1 MKKKLLIYLLSTVI
15 FIFVVVTA
23 LIISIFNYEYQQN
36 LKDKLQINNNMIIS
50 LLESNNLKDQ
60 QKFFKQNLADSELRI
75 TYVNKNGKVIYDS
88 TIDAETMDN
97 HNERLEIIKARKSG
111 SGFSI
116 RYSKST
122 QKNMTYFATVFG
134 DGSIIRSSMPLKIV
148 SGLSSKYLKFYI
160 LAIIFSA
167 IMSIWFSL
175 KLSYIIVKPITDLT
189 FITSRISKGEFHRR
203 IRTFSDGE
211 IGELAKNFNKM
222 ADKLEFTLNEV
233 TEKQNRLEAILQS
246 MDSGVIA
253 VDRKN
258 KVIMINPY
266 AKKIFGIT
274 KDIIGQNLM
283 DNIRNFELE
292 NIFKKSDNNYQEI
305 KIVWPKERDL
315 RIKTA
320 DIINK
325 SEHIGTVAVVQNITE
340 VKRLENMRTQFVANV
355 SHELKT
361 PLTSIK
367 GFAETLKYVDDAST
381 KEKFLNIINEEAER
395 LTRLI
400 TDILTLSHIE
410 QHKEVKKQKIDVNK
424 IVEDVY
430 YLMKNTADLK
440 GIELSVEQ
448 HKVKTLI
455 GDADRFKQM
464 LINLV
469 DNAINYSETGNSVII
484 GTESKDDKC
493 ILWVKDTGVGIA
505 KQQIPR
511 LFERFYRVDKARSRS
526 KGGTGLG
533 LAIVKHIV
541 LEFSGKIYVES
552 QLGKGSNFIVEIP
565 CGNEKS

>member
-15 FIFVVVTA
+15 FIFVVVTS
-23 LIISIFNYEYQQN
+23 LIVSIFNYEYEEN

-50 LLESNNLKDQ
+50 LLQSNNLKDH
-60 QKFFKQNLADSELRI
+60 QKFFTQNLKSSELRV
-75 TYVNKNGKVIYDS
+75 TYIDKKGKVLYDS
-88 TIDAETMDN
+88 TVDVSTMDN
-97 HNERLEIIKARKSG
+97 HNVRQEIIKARSSG
-111 SGFSI
+111 TGFSV
-116 RYSKST
+116 RYSAST
-122 QKNMTYFATVFG
+122 KKHMMYFATQFG
-134 DGSIIRSSMPLKIV
+134 DGFIIRSSNPLKII
-148 SGLSSKYLKFYI
+148 SGLGSKYFKLYI

-175 KLSYIIVKPITDLT
+175 KLSYIIVRPITDLI

-203 IRTFSDGE
+203 VSILSNGE
-211 IGELAKNFNKM
+211 IGQLAKNFNEM
-222 ADKLEFTLNEV
+222 ADKLESTLNEV
-233 TEKQNRLEAILQS
+233 TDKQNRLEAILQS

-258 KVIMINPY
+258 RVIIINPY

-274 KDIIGQNLM
+274 KDIIGQNLL

-292 NIFKKSDNNYQEI
+292 NILHQSDDNYKEI
-305 KIVWPKERDL
+305 RISWPKEREL

-320 DIINK
+320 DIINAND
-325 SEHIGTVAVVQNITE
+325 HIGTVAVVQDITE
-340 VKRLENMRTQFVANV
+340 VKKLENMRTQFVANV

-367 GFAETLKYVDDAST
+367 GFAETLKYVDDVET
-381 KEKFLNIINEEAER
+381 KEKFLNIINEEADR

-410 QHKEVKKQKIDVNK
+410 QQEEVKMEKINVNK

-430 YLMKNTADLK
+430 NLMKNTADLK
-440 GIELSVEQ
+440 GIQLSVKQ
-448 HKVKTLI
+448 QNVKILI

-469 DNAINYSETGNSVII
+469 DNGINYSESGNSVCI
-484 GTESKDDKC
+484 GTESKTDGF
-493 ILWVKDTGVGIA
+493 ILWVQDTGVGIA
-505 KQQIPR
+505 KDQISR

-541 LEFSGKIYVES
+541 LEFNGKIYVES
-552 QLGKGSNFIVEIP
+552 QLEVGSKFIIEIP
-565 CGNEKS
+565 YQD

>member
-36 LKDKLQINNNMIIS
+36 LKDKLQKNNIMIIS
-50 LLESNNLKDQ
+50 LLQSDNIKDIH
-60 QKFFKQNLADSELRI
+60 KFFNQNLAESELRV
-75 TYVNKNGKVIYDS
+75 TYVDKNGKVIYDS
-88 TIDAETMDN
+88 TLDGETMDN
-97 HNERLEIIKARKSG
+97 HNGRVEIIKARKSG
-111 SGFSI
+111 TGFTT
-116 RYSKST
+116 RYSNST
-122 QKNMTYFATVFG
+122 QKQMMYYATTFG
-134 DGSIIRSSMPLKIV
+134 NGSIIRSSMPLKIV
-148 SGLSSKYLKFYI
+148 NGLSSKYFKIYI

-175 KLSYIIVKPITDLT
+175 KLSYIIVKPIINLT

-203 IRTFSDGE
+203 VRTFSDDE
-211 IGELAKNFNKM
+211 IGELARNFNEM

-233 TEKQNRLEAILQS
+233 TDKQNRLEAILQS

-258 KVIMINPY
+258 RVIMINPY

-274 KDIIGQNLM
+274 KDIIGLNLM

-292 NIFKKSDNNYQEI
+292 NIFRQSDNNYKEI

-325 SEHIGTVAVVQNITE
+325 SEHIGTVAVVQDISE

-367 GFAETLKYVDDAST
+367 GFAETLKYVDDAAT
-381 KEKFLNIINEEAER
+381 RDKFLNIINEEAER

-410 QHKEVKKQKIDVNK
+410 QQKKVKKQIINVNV

-430 YLMKNTADLK
+430 TLMKNTADLK
-440 GIELSVEQ
+440 GIHLSTEQ
-448 HKVKTLI
+448 QHVGTLV
-455 GDADRFKQM
+455 GDTDRFKQM

-469 DNAINYSETGNSVII
+469 DNAINYSEPGNSVII
-484 GTESKDDKC
+484 GTLSEGNKC
-493 ILWVKDTGVGIA
+493 ILWVKDTGVGIS

-511 LFERFYRVDKARSRS
+511 IFERFYRLDKARSRS

-541 LEFSGKIYVES
+541 LEFNGKIHVES
-552 QLGKGSNFIVEIP
+552 QLGIGSNFTVIIP
-565 CGNEKS
+565 YAN